1 MDDNCK
7 GMVMFHSDKMQE
19 LDIQA
24 NSTPNKEYDKAMKY
38 FSETIDKYPFL
49 IDALTGMGY
58 VKLEQ
63 NDKAAAK
70 KYFQDA
76 LKLSP

>member
-1 MDDNCK
+1 M
-7 GMVMFHSDKMQE
+7 
-19 LDIQA
+19 LDYDQA
-24 NSTPNKEYDKAMKY
+24 TKY
-38 FSETIDKYPFL
+38 FTETIDKYPFL

-63 NDKAAAK
+63 NDKAGAK

-76 LKLSP
+76 LKLSPYYPDAKAGLKKAS